1 MCERKKEEIQKTME
15 ALGIDETNP
24 RLSKRGFAIDD
35 KDTAPESCVLILGL
49 NPAGNKK
56 DAQRDSGEIPYLY
69 YFAEDKQLSKELR
82 TYQYSLY
89 YKVIYEMVS
98 KVLGDENGIK
108 WPWCNQDFGQLCA
121 KIENKIS
128 GFKSTQDCTLLK
140 SFWDQKRNASTTLY
154 IGDMFY
160 YYETNSKNV
169 LRKFKD
175 EGTYYENMLKFH
187 INVLGN
193 HKKRIRF
200 IYINNAT
207 VSHGMC
213 GDNIKSYAM
222 YDDIPVFFGSML
234 SGQRAMDTFSRE
246 RLINEIKANMLP

>member
-1 MCERKKEEIQKTME
+1 MGQKREIELTMA
-15 ALGIDETNP
+15 ALGIDYADD
-24 RLSKRGFAIDD
+24 RLSKCGFAVDD
-35 KDTAPESCVLILGL
+35 NISESCVLVLGL
-49 NPAGNKK
+49 NPAG
-56 DAQRDSGEIPYLY
+56 DAEDAKRDSGEIPYLY

-89 YKVIYEMVS
+89 YKVIYEMVL

-108 WPWCNQDFGQLCA
+108 WSWCNQDFGQLCA

-140 SFWDQKRNASTTLY
+140 SFWNPKRNASTTLY

-160 YYETNSKNV
+160 YYETNSKDV
-169 LRKFKD
+169 LNKFKEHTAN
-175 EGTYYENMLKFH
+175 EGKYYEDMLKFH
-187 INVLGN
+187 IDVLRD
-193 HKKRIRF
+193 HKKHIRF

-213 GDNIKSYAM
+213 GKNIKSYDVK
-222 YDDIPVFFGSML
+222 YGIPVFFGSML